1 MKKILILTILLIIN
15 LQAMEISGTV
25 ISDNEKIISSKFMG
39 LIKKV
44 YVKEGDFVKKGDPL
58 YSIDSSNIDS
68 LKKEALFNK
77 EMLENTLANIKLNYE
92 RYKRLY
98 EKDLVAKYE
107 LEQLKLQLDNTNKL
121 LNIAKAK
128 IKEVNTQYEYLN
140 IKASNNG
147 LIIKKSI
154 KEGEIAIPSISAFIL
169 TDLDSLKIKTSIPE
183 SALQKVKIGTKVKVF
198 IESLAFQTEGKISSI
213 IPDTQSMTHS
223 FIVKIDFDKQD
234 KKLYPG
240 MYAKLFLELINE

>member
-107 LEQLKLQLDNTNKL
+107 LEQLKLQLDNTKNL

-154 KEGEIAIPSISAFIL
+154 KEGEIAIPSIPAFIL

>member
-15 LQAMEISGTV
+15 LQAIEISGTV

-128 IKEVNTQYEYLN
+128 IKEVNIQYEYLN

-154 KEGEIAIPSISAFIL
+154 KEGEIAIPSIPAFIL

>member
-44 YVKEGDFVKKGDPL
+44 YVKEGDFVKKGDSL

-154 KEGEIAIPSISAFIL
+154 KEGEIAIPSIPAFIL

>member
-154 KEGEIAIPSISAFIL
+154 KEGEIAIPSIPAFIL

>member
-154 KEGEIAIPSISAFIL
+154 KEGEIAIPSIPAFIL

-198 IESLAFQTEGKISSI
+198 IESLAFQTEGKITSI

>member
-15 LQAMEISGTV
+15 LQAIEISGTV

-154 KEGEIAIPSISAFIL
+154 KEGEIAIPSIPAFIL

>member
-154 KEGEIAIPSISAFIL
+154 KEGEIAIPSMPALIL

>member
-154 KEGEIAIPSISAFIL
+154 KEGEIAIPSIPALIL

>member
-44 YVKEGDFVKKGDPL
+44 YVKEGDFVKKGDSL

-68 LKKEALFNK
+68 LKKEALYNK
-77 EMLENTLANIKLNYE
+77 EMLENSLANIKLNYE

-107 LEQLKLQLDNTNKL
+107 LEQLKLQLDNTKNL

-154 KEGEIAIPSISAFIL
+154 KEGEIAIPSMPALIL

-183 SALQKVKIGTKVKVF
+183 SALQRVKIGTKVKVF
-198 IESLAFQTEGKISSI
+198 IESLAFQTEGKITSI

-240 MYAKLFLELINE
+240 MYAKLFLEFVNE